1 MAEHSHR
8 TFNTK
13 WSITDD
19 GIRYEGKLIPF
30 SEIRRVVIHESD
42 DSVGYFTSF
51 DVNDYVLYYN
61 SLRRYDKIEAKADA
75 ETIERKVNECLEK
88 NQDRV
93 HEFDLHEASIRA
105 KKNKQ
110 ANRKINA
117 FLCFWIIIAI
127 IFALCI
133 ISPIVIGVVTS
144 SGTSNSGSSSR
155 FVCQVCHRDFDG
167 KPDDMHSIT
176 NTNMCVQC
184 YKNIKSASGNN

>member
-155 FVCQVCHRDFDG
+155 FVCQVCHRDFD
-167 KPDDMHSIT
+167 
-176 NTNMCVQC
+176 
-184 YKNIKSASGNN
+184 

>member
-19 GIRYEGKLIPF
+19 GIRYEGKFIPF

-88 NQDRV
+88 
-93 HEFDLHEASIRA
+93 IRIGSMNSTSMRLPFEP
-105 KKNKQ
+105 KK
-110 ANRKINA
+110 
-117 FLCFWIIIAI
+117 
-127 IFALCI
+127 
-133 ISPIVIGVVTS
+133 ISS
-144 SGTSNSGSSSR
+144 
-155 FVCQVCHRDFDG
+155 
-167 KPDDMHSIT
+167 
-176 NTNMCVQC
+176 
-184 YKNIKSASGNN
+184 

>member
-1 MAEHSHR
+1 MNA
-8 TFNTK
+8 
-13 WSITDD
+13 W
-19 GIRYEGKLIPF
+19 
-30 SEIRRVVIHESD
+30 
-42 DSVGYFTSF
+42 
-51 DVNDYVLYYN
+51 
-61 SLRRYDKIEAKADA
+61 
-75 ETIERKVNECLEK
+75 K

-110 ANRKINA
+110 LNRKINA

-155 FVCQVCHRDFDG
+155 FVCQACHRDFDG

-184 YKNIKSASGNN
+184 YKNFKSASGNN